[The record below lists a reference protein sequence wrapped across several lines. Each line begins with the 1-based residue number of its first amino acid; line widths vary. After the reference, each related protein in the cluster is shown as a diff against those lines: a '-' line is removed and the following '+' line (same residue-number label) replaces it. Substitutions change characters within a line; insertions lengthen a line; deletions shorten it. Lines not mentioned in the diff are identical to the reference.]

1 MDFYRAAMQSG
12 FQPLLDEA
20 MPTVTSSTS
29 IFNNAPKG
37 TKFIAFTV
45 IGGTLT
51 MRFDGQVVTA
61 TTGLNFA
68 ANTASDP
75 YALPLSETNAKK
87 VRAIG
92 AAVTSG
98 FITYW
103 GV

>member
-12 FQPLLDEA
+12 FQPLLNEA
-20 MPTVTSSTS
+20 MGAQTGSNAV
-29 IFNNAPKG
+29 FANAPAG
-37 TKFIAFTV
+37 TRMVAWTN

-61 TTGLNFA
+61 TTGLNWG
-68 ANTASDP
+68 ANTTAYP
-75 YALPLSETNAKK
+75 YAMPLSQSNAQL
-87 VRAIG
+87 VRSIG
-92 AAVTSG
+92 GSVTSG